1 MKSLVVYHKKRG
13 SVHGCAIDSPEAR
26 KRLETALR
34 CIKNDDVNYALCEI
48 DGDWRDYG
56 YEELADACRRQCK
69 PENEDQQD
77 DKIYVVVPR
86 GITPV
91 RIFGNGKERET
102 NMRKFSNAMML
113 AGSLHEGDYVETS
126 DGRVGY
132 VKGIC
137 RCEKCRE
144 RGFYEPI
151 VHFTDGE
158 EDCITKYEAEN
169 GFNGY
174 KRIGRWENASEIQKA
189 QKLNE
194 IEPLKE
200 VEKGNIWNER
210 SGGWLYV
217 QQCKIN
223 ELVDAVN
230 ELRKENQK

>member
-1 MKSLVVYHKKRG
+1 MKSLVIYHRKRG
-13 SVHGCAIDSPEAR
+13 SVHGCVIDSQEAR
-26 KRLETALR
+26 KRLETALS
-34 CIKNDDVNYALCEI
+34 CIENHETHYALCEI

-113 AGSLHEGDYVETS
+113 AGNLHEGDYVETV

-144 RGFYEPI
+144 RGFYEPT

-169 GFNGY
+169 GFKGY
-174 KRIGRWENASEIQKA
+174 KRIGRWENEKAVVKKPKDIFHCGSVWKSE
-189 QKLNE
+189 N
-194 IEPLKE
+194 
-200 VEKGNIWNER
+200 GTMR
-210 SGGWLYV
+210 YV
-217 QQCKIN
+217 PDTQVMQDKIN
-223 ELVDAVN
+223 ELIDAVN
-230 ELRKENQK
+230 ELRKAK